1 MAFLGFTQHIKKGK
15 QMMMKKMMN
24 KIYLAS
30 LALFL
35 MSYSGC
41 KNSGDYSDTPTYGKI
56 SISVDETFKPLVDSE
71 IDTFK
76 GIYNYTDV
84 EVNFR
89 TEVQAFDDLMN
100 DTIRLIIVPRKLNAE
115 ELKQFEKWE
124 IVPKV
129 TKIAYDAVALIGSK
143 DLKDST
149 ISLNELKSLLSDEIV
164 SSFKNTKVVFDN
176 NNSSTI
182 SFLSEKF
189 GFKKLSSRCY
199 ALNSNEAVINYISKE
214 KNSIGVIGVNW
225 ISDKDDT
232 ANVSFLKTV
241 KVLEI
246 SNTDTSEAYKP
257 YQAYIAQKIYPLW
270 REVYI
275 ISKEAY
281 IGLGTGLTAFIAS
294 ERGQRIVLKFGLVPA
309 TMPVRLV
316 EIINEDL

>member
-1 MAFLGFTQHIKKGK
+1 MRIKKGK
-15 QMMMKKMMN
+15 KSRKKKMMN
-24 KIYLAS
+24 KFLLAS

-35 MSYSGC
+35 MSYTGC

-76 GIYNYTDV
+76 GIYSYAEV
-84 EVNFR
+84 EVNYK
-89 TEVQAFDDLMN
+89 TEAEAFDDLMH
-100 DTIRLIIVPRKLNAE
+100 DTIRLIIVPRKLNSD

-143 DLKDST
+143 DLKDTT
-149 ISLNELKSLLSDEIV
+149 ITLNELKSLLSDERV
-164 SSFKNTKVVFDN
+164 PTFKDIKVIFDN

-182 SFLSEKF
+182 SFLSEKL

-199 ALNSNEAVINYISKE
+199 ALNSNEAVLNYVSKE
-214 KNSIGVIGVNW
+214 KKSIGIIGVNW
-225 ISDKDDT
+225 ISDRDDT
-232 ANVSFLKTV
+232 TNISFLQSV

-246 SNTDTSEAYKP
+246 SNNDTSEAYKP
-257 YQAYIAQKIYPLW
+257 YQAYIARKIYPLW

-281 IGLGTGLTAFIAS
+281 TGLGTGLNAFIAS

-316 EIINEDL
+316 ELINEDL

>member
-1 MAFLGFTQHIKKGK
+1 MAFSDFIQRIKKAK
-15 QMMMKKMMN
+15 QMRKIKMMN
-24 KIYLAS
+24 KFFLAS
-30 LALFL
+30 LVLFL
-35 MSYSGC
+35 VSYSGC

-71 IDTFK
+71 ISTFK
-76 GIYNYTDV
+76 GIYTYAVV
-84 EVNFR
+84 EVNYR
-89 TEVQAFDDLMN
+89 TEAQAFDDLMN

-143 DLKDST
+143 DLKDSI
-149 ISLNELKSLLSDEIV
+149 ISLGELKSLLSDEEDA
-164 SSFKNTKVVFDN
+164 SFKNTKVVFDN

-182 SFLSEKF
+182 SFLSEKI

-199 ALNSNEAVINYISKE
+199 ALSSNEAVLNYISKE
-214 KNSIGVIGVNW
+214 KNCIGVIGVNW
-225 ISDKDDT
+225 ISDRDDT
-232 ANVSFLKTV
+232 TNVTFLRSV
-241 KVLEI
+241 KILEVA
-246 SNTDTSEAYKP
+246 NTDTSESYKP
-257 YQAYIAQKIYPLW
+257 YQAYIAQKFYPLW

-281 IGLGTGLTAFIAS
+281 TGLGTGLTAFVAS

-316 EIINEDL
+316 ELINEDL